1 MVEQRERRPASD
13 AQPSEALTL
22 SGEPLE
28 PLYGPEDLAGFDPEA
43 KLGRP
48 GAYPFTRGVYP
59 TMYRGRLWTMRQ
71 FAGFGSAA
79 ETNARYRFLLERGQ
93 GGLSVAFDM
102 PTLMGRDSDD
112 PLAEGEVGRCGVAT
126 DTLEDFD
133 ALFDG
138 IPLGDIS
145 TSMTISGPAVVVF
158 AYFLAAAERQGV
170 PWERLD
176 GTLQTDIL
184 KEYIAQK
191 EWNFPPRPHLRLIG
205 DLMAFCLE
213 RVPRWHPISVSGYHI
228 REAGA
233 NAWQELA
240 YTLADGFAYVELGL
254 DRGLDV
260 DRFAPGLSFF
270 FNAHVDFFEEIAKYR
285 AARRI
290 WARWLKERYGAKDES
305 SMRLRFHTQ
314 TAGVSLTAQQPMN
327 NVVRTTIEALAAV
340 LGGTQSLHTNALDEV
355 LALPTEEAAKLA
367 LRTQQI
373 IAHETGVPDVIDPL
387 GGSYFLETLT
397 DRMEELAEAEFARI
411 LAMGEGSMLEGVL
424 TGIERGVF
432 QQAIAESAFREQER
446 FERGDLVKV
455 GVTDFVEAG
464 EQPIEILEISGGVE
478 TDQVERVRDVRE
490 RRDTATAHAALDR
503 LRELAATD
511 ANLVE
516 PLVDCARALCTEGEI
531 VEALRGVFGSYTE
544 TPRVLSGPLRPPLVA
559 RARSCQKLRQRA
571 FMRSSVSGKDRRIML
586 AAHEAL
592 GVGVIV
598 SAFLFGFR
606 HGIDWDHIAAITD
619 ITSSQEERGRALEY
633 GTIYALGHALVVF
646 VIGVAAIVLGAKLPD
661 GVDAVMER
669 VVGVTLDPARRLRVH
684 RAGAARA
691 RVPDAQPLDADLQ
704 RRPGRVPQGP
714 RGTRARGPRPRARPP
729 ARREEP
735 SMSVTV
741 AEDIPVSE
749 WHHGH
754 HGRPGHHHHK
764 HPEPGDDAFM
774 NYGRGTAFGVG
785 MLHGVGAETPTQVV
799 IFLTAAG
806 AGGASP
812 GSRSWSCS
820 SSGCSRRTP

>member
-1 MVEQRERRPASD
+1 MVEQRERRPAPGAEPAES
-13 AQPSEALTL
+13 LTL

-28 PLYGPEDLAGFDPEA
+28 PLYTPADLAGFDHEA

-59 TMYRGRLWTMRQ
+59 SMYRGRLWTMRQ

-79 ETNARYRFLLERGQ
+79 ETNDRYRFLLERGQ

-126 DTLEDFD
+126 DTLEDFEQ
-133 ALFDG
+133 LFDA

-158 AYFLAAAERQGV
+158 AFFLAAAERQGV
-170 PWERLD
+170 PWDRLD

-191 EWNFPPRPHLRLIG
+191 EWIFPPRPHLRLIG

-270 FNAHVDFFEEIAKYR
+270 FNAHIDFFEEIAKYR

-305 SMRLRFHTQ
+305 SMLLRFHTQ

-327 NVVRTTIEALAAV
+327 NVVRTAIEALAAV

-432 QQAIAESAFREQER
+432 QQAIAESAFGEQER

-455 GVTDFVEAG
+455 GVTDHVESG
-464 EQPIEILEISGGVE
+464 DQPVEILEISHE
-478 TDQVERVRDVRE
+478 IEPLQIARVREVRE
-490 RRDTATAHAALDR
+490 RRDAPAARAALAR
-503 LRELAATD
+503 LEGLAATD

-531 VEALRGVFGSYTE
+531 VDALRRVFGSYTE
-544 TPRVLSGPLRPPLVA
+544 TPR
-559 RARSCQKLRQRA
+559 
-571 FMRSSVSGKDRRIML
+571 F
-586 AAHEAL
+586 
-592 GVGVIV
+592 
-598 SAFLFGFR
+598 
-606 HGIDWDHIAAITD
+606 
-619 ITSSQEERGRALEY
+619 
-633 GTIYALGHALVVF
+633 
-646 VIGVAAIVLGAKLPD
+646 
-661 GVDAVMER
+661 
-669 VVGVTLDPARRLRVH
+669 
-684 RAGAARA
+684 
-691 RVPDAQPLDADLQ
+691 
-704 RRPGRVPQGP
+704 
-714 RGTRARGPRPRARPP
+714 
-729 ARREEP
+729 
-735 SMSVTV
+735 
-741 AEDIPVSE
+741 
-749 WHHGH
+749 
-754 HGRPGHHHHK
+754 
-764 HPEPGDDAFM
+764 
-774 NYGRGTAFGVG
+774 
-785 MLHGVGAETPTQVV
+785 
-799 IFLTAAG
+799 
-806 AGGASP
+806 
-812 GSRSWSCS
+812 
-820 SSGCSRRTP
+820 

>member
-1 MVEQRERRPASD
+1 MVEQRERRPAQG
-13 AQPSEALTL
+13 AEPPQALTL
-22 SGEPLE
+22 SGERLE
-28 PLYGPEDLAGFDPEA
+28 PLYAPADLAGFDHEA

-59 TMYRGRLWTMRQ
+59 SMYRGRLWTMRQ

-79 ETNARYRFLLERGQ
+79 ETNERYRFLLERGQ

-126 DTLEDFD
+126 DTLEDFQQ
-133 ALFDG
+133 LFDA

-158 AYFLAAAERQGV
+158 AFFLAAAERQGV
-170 PWERLD
+170 PWDRLD

-191 EWNFPPRPHLRLIG
+191 EWIFPPRPHLRLIG

-270 FNAHVDFFEEIAKYR
+270 FNAHIDFFEEIAKYR

-305 SMRLRFHTQ
+305 SMLLRFHTQ

-327 NVVRTTIEALAAV
+327 NVVRTAIEALAAV

-397 DRMEELAEAEFARI
+397 DRMEQLAEAEFARI

-432 QQAIAESAFREQER
+432 QQAIAESAFGEQER

-455 GVTDFVEAG
+455 GVTDHVESG
-464 EQPIEILEISGGVE
+464 DQPVEVLEISHE
-478 TDQVERVRDVRE
+478 IEPLQIARVRDVRE
-490 RRDTATAHAALDR
+490 RRDPPAARAALAR
-503 LRELAATD
+503 LEGLAATD

-531 VEALRGVFGSYTE
+531 VDALRRVFGSYTE
-544 TPRVLSGPLRPPLVA
+544 TPR
-559 RARSCQKLRQRA
+559 
-571 FMRSSVSGKDRRIML
+571 F
-586 AAHEAL
+586 
-592 GVGVIV
+592 
-598 SAFLFGFR
+598 
-606 HGIDWDHIAAITD
+606 
-619 ITSSQEERGRALEY
+619 
-633 GTIYALGHALVVF
+633 
-646 VIGVAAIVLGAKLPD
+646 
-661 GVDAVMER
+661 
-669 VVGVTLDPARRLRVH
+669 
-684 RAGAARA
+684 
-691 RVPDAQPLDADLQ
+691 
-704 RRPGRVPQGP
+704 
-714 RGTRARGPRPRARPP
+714 
-729 ARREEP
+729 
-735 SMSVTV
+735 
-741 AEDIPVSE
+741 
-749 WHHGH
+749 
-754 HGRPGHHHHK
+754 
-764 HPEPGDDAFM
+764 
-774 NYGRGTAFGVG
+774 
-785 MLHGVGAETPTQVV
+785 
-799 IFLTAAG
+799 
-806 AGGASP
+806 
-812 GSRSWSCS
+812 
-820 SSGCSRRTP
+820 